1 MLCAM
6 FGLDDWIASRAQGG
20 GLLAVAAVAV
30 ALGLR
35 HATDPDHL
43 AAVGA
48 LVAGDEGAKRRA
60 ARLGLCWGAGHAAS
74 LFVLGVPVVLYRAYL
89 PESLQRT
96 AELAVGV
103 VICLLAASLL
113 CRRGH
118 DHRPARAPLRALGIG
133 VLHGAAGSAGV
144 GILLL
149 AAIGTGWVAVGGLAL
164 FAACT
169 AVSMAVLSTG
179 LGTVL
184 AADRGRALMPGLAAA
199 TIVFGACYAFAAASP

>member
-1 MLCAM
+1 MLCTM
-6 FGLDDWIASRAQGG
+6 FGLDDWIASRAHGG
-20 GLLAVAAVAV
+20 GLLAVTAVAV

-48 LVAGDEGAKRRA
+48 LVAGDEGAKGRA
-60 ARLGLCWGAGHAAS
+60 ARLGLCWGAGHATS
-74 LFVLGVPVVLYRAYL
+74 LFVLGLPVVLYRAYL
-89 PESLQRT
+89 PESLQRA
-96 AELAVGV
+96 AEIAVGV

-113 CRRGH
+113 RRRGH
-118 DHRPARAPLRALGIG
+118 DRQPGRTPRRALGIG
-133 VLHGAAGSAGV
+133 LLHGAAGSAGV

-149 AAIGTGWVAVGGLAL
+149 AAIGTGWLAVGGLAL

-169 AVSMAVLSTG
+169 AFSMAVLSTG

-184 AADRGRALMPGLAAA
+184 AARRARALMPALAAA
-199 TIVFGACYAFAAASP
+199 TVVFGACYAFAAASP